1 MLVICWGE
9 NLSTKNKI
17 HLQLEYENNWIDH
30 PLYCEVK
37 VDNRLVHLDL
47 SGQKNVSIN
56 KKIVLEGKNHTLS
69 IRMYNKDNRNVSIKD
84 NQIVQDSFIKIKNVF
99 IDQINITSLAVL
111 SSDLVTDD
119 GTLMQKTGA
128 LHINGVWNFKFDTPV
143 YEWLLQEMYG

>member
-56 KKIVLEGKNHTLS
+56 KK
-69 IRMYNKDNRNVSIKD
+69 
-84 NQIVQDSFIKIKNVF
+84 
-99 IDQINITSLAVL
+99 
-111 SSDLVTDD
+111 
-119 GTLMQKTGA
+119 
-128 LHINGVWNFKFDTPV
+128 TPV

>member
-47 SGQKNVSIN
+47 SGQENVSIN